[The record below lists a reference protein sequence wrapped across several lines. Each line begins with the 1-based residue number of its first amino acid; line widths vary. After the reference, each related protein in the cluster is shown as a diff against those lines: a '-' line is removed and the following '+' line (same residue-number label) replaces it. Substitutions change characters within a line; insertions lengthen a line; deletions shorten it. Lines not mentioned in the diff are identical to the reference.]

1 MILGSR
7 NWLEQQKMPSRK
19 GWILS
24 EFIRDPVAVISS
36 KTPRARPSE
45 CSNQKTRNLMED
57 WTQNG
62 QSGCT
67 ECVVPVVSEGNKT
80 KSKIDLI
87 ASNNGYG
94 MWMTML
100 YSNWLTQSHTPK
112 MLLLL
117 KWSYIYCLIITFLV
131 L

>member
-1 MILGSR
+1 MIPGSR
-7 NWLEQQKMPSRK
+7 NWSEQQKMPSRK
-19 GWILS
+19 GWIPS

-94 MWMTML
+94 RQWF
-100 YSNWLTQSHTPK
+100 TQSDS
-112 MLLLL
+112 LN
-117 KWSYIYCLIITFLV
+117 LIPPTVIETLV
-131 L
+131 WTRIGPPCPELFQP